1 MADEPTGN
9 LDQKSGLEVM
19 KLLTEIAAEGNT
31 SILLVTHSL
40 ECAEFMHSRFHLA
53 NGQLNA
59 ST

>member
-1 MADEPTGN
+1 
-9 LDQKSGLEVM
+9 M